1 MTSPNPYCHILMIF
15 WYVSLCYRKLSWYSK
30 LLSYPFP
37 FQIINRLL
45 PGLFFK
51 NVQVLQGFEN
61 ILNTLQDLK
70 VFET

>member
-1 MTSPNPYCHILMIF
+1 MFHCVIENYRDIQSYCRIH
-15 WYVSLCYRKLSWYSK
+15 SLFKL
-30 LLSYPFP
+30 F
-37 FQIINRLL
+37 IRLL